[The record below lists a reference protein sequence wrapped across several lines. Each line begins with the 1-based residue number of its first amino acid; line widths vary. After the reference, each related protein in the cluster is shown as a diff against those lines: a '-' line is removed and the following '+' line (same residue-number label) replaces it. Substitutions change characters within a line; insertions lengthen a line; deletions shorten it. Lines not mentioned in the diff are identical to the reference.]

1 MLFMRLLQSS
11 DVKKELGKVCGS
23 KTNKQTKQNKKNLS
37 GKGCLER
44 VGGIFTGNVE
54 TTEKF
59 MVK

>member
-1 MLFMRLLQSS
+1 MCAGRKQ
-11 DVKKELGKVCGS
+11 
-23 KTNKQTKQNKKNLS
+23 TNKQNKKQKNLS

-54 TTEKF
+54 TTEKC